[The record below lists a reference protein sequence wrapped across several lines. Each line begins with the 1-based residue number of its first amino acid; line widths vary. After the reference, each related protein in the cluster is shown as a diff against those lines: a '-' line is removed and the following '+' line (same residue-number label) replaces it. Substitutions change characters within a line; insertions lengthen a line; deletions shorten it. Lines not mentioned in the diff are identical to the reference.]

1 VEGELEGLKPHQEGL
16 LLPIIHEHRRR
27 YVGPDGPRPDLM
39 ATLAGNHGNLPTET
53 MMAVAIVS
61 FVLVN

>member
-1 VEGELEGLKPHQEGL
+1 MEGEFAGLKPHQEGL

-27 YVGPDGPRPDLM
+27 YVGPAGPHPDLM
-39 ATLAGNHGNLPTET
+39 ATLAGKHEKMPTET

-61 FVLVN
+61 FVLGN

>member
-1 VEGELEGLKPHQEGL
+1 MERALEGLKPQQEGL

-27 YVGPDGPRPDLM
+27 YVGPDGPHPDLM
-39 ATLAGNHGNLPTET
+39 ATLAGKHGDLPTDT

-61 FVLVN
+61 FVLGN